1 MTSTAKQHNKFF
13 GTDGIRGI
21 TNQGNITAEV
31 ALKLGSA
38 AGTVFR
44 NGNHRH
50 LVVIGKD
57 TRLSGYLLEPAL
69 TAGFISV
76 GMDVLL
82 VGPMP
87 TPAVSMLTKS
97 LRADLGIMISASHNL
112 YQYNGI
118 KIFDSK
124 GVKLDRETEDVIEN
138 LILGYPENIIFS
150 SPDALGKAKR
160 LDDAPGRY
168 IEFAKNTFP
177 KSKALNGIKIVIDSA
192 NGAAYH
198 IAKKIFW
205 ELGAEVIHIAA
216 TPDGFN
222 INADCGSTHPE
233 LLAREVL
240 KHKAHLGLALDGDAD
255 RVILV
260 DEKGALIDGD
270 KILATIAIYM
280 KSKGELKGNAV
291 VATHMSNIALE
302 KYLNQNGIQLIRTD
316 VGDKYVAKTIL
327 ANGYNLGGEQ
337 SGHIIIPEFSATGDG
352 IVAALQVLSS
362 FVDSKCTTIS
372 ELCHNYTPAPQVLRN
387 LKCNT
392 NQSNF
397 LHDPKVKEKIDA
409 ISSKL
414 DSNSRIL
421 IRPSGTEPLIRIM
434 VESHDN
440 DLINKVISE
449 VEEEILNFI

>member
-1 MTSTAKQHNKFF
+1 MTSTKHHHKFF

-21 TNQGNITAEV
+21 ANQGNITAEV
-31 ALKLGSA
+31 AMKLGAA

-97 LRADLGIMISASHNL
+97 LRADLGIMISASHNP

-124 GVKLDRETEDVIEN
+124 GVKLDRETENLIET
-138 LILGYPENIIFS
+138 LILGYPKNIIFS
-150 SPDALGKAKR
+150 APDGLGKAKR

-168 IEFAKNTFP
+168 VEFAKNTFP
-177 KSKALNGIKIVIDSA
+177 KSKALSGIKIVIDSA

-205 ELGAEVIHIAA
+205 ELGAEVIHICA
-216 TPDGFN
+216 TPDGSN

-233 LLAREVL
+233 LVAREVV

-255 RVILV
+255 RVIIV
-260 DEKGALIDGD
+260 DENGALIDGD

-280 KSKGELKGNAV
+280 KTKGELNGNVV

-302 KYLNQNGIQLIRTD
+302 KYLNQNGIELIRTD

-327 ANGYNLGGEQ
+327 ENDYSLGGEQ
-337 SGHIIIPEFSATGDG
+337 SGHIILPEFSATGDG

-362 FVDSKCTTIS
+362 FVDSKCSTIS
-372 ELCHNYTPAPQVLRN
+372 ELCHKYTPAPQVLRN
-387 LKCNT
+387 IKYT
-392 NQSNF
+392 PNQSNI
-397 LHDPKVKEKIDA
+397 LHDAKVKARINE

-414 DSNSRIL
+414 DSNTRIL
-421 IRPSGTEPLIRIM
+421 VRPSGTEPLIRIM

-440 DLINKVISE
+440 DLVNKVISE
-449 VEEEILNFI
+449 IEEEILNFT